1 MPLLASELIDSIYLA
16 VPLDLSSRSSVF
28 LPLSVPVS
36 VKTERGRSDSDS
48 ESSKRNRTKT
58 HPVPLSAAAL
68 SSMTDHVTSR
78 FASFAESNITTGEG
92 GTSDE
97 RRGSNPCKLKRKSSL
112 QSLMNALQP
121 GRSRSRKTST
131 EGSVK
136 LNNNNNNDE
145 EEEEDK
151 ETVPLQIRSE
161 EDATSCLMQLK
172 KTVDQLLLAALRKTL
187 DEVSDVVTYGKVSVQ
202 EWMNASPESTATP
215 FDRRLQL

>member
-28 LPLSVPVS
+28 LPLSIPVS
-36 VKTERGRSDSDS
+36 VKTERGRIDSDS
-48 ESSKRNRTKT
+48 ESSKRNRTKM

-68 SSMTDHVTSR
+68 SSMTDHVNSR

-92 GTSDE
+92 GTSEE
-97 RRGSNPCKLKRKSSL
+97 RRGSNPSKLKRKSSL

-131 EGSVK
+131 EGSMKVT
-136 LNNNNNNDE
+136 NNNDDE
-145 EEEEDK
+145 EEEEEK
-151 ETVPLQIRSE
+151 ETIPLQIKSE
-161 EDATSCLMQLK
+161 EDATSCLLHLK
-172 KTVDQLLLAALRKTL
+172 KTVDLLLLAALKKTL

-202 EWMNASPESTATP
+202 EWMSEAPEFTSTP
-215 FDRRLQL
+215 FDRRL